1 MGEMSR
7 MSREMIQNN
16 LVQWLDDIVTGVKA
30 SQRFVQCVSDEEVKK
45 RYESYGRASIME
57 ENSILLHGFK
67 FVVDVLQPE
76 VGYAVRQFW
85 LECHEEAVWV
95 DTPKFAKFFV
105 YKDVYFFDYLDRE
118 DYENE
123 RSENENLV
131 PLEELPVLNF

>member
-1 MGEMSR
+1 

-45 RYESYGRASIME
+45 HYASYGRVSATE
-57 ENSILLHGFK
+57 ENSVLLHGFN
-67 FVVDVLQPE
+67 FAVDVLQPE
-76 VGYAVRQFW
+76 VVYAVRQFW
-85 LECHEEAVWV
+85 VKYHEEADCA

-118 DYENE
+118 EYENE
-123 RSENENLV
+123 RSENENFV
-131 PLEELPVLNF
+131 SPEELPVLNF